1 MRDHVMCGGSHVT
14 CHVTLGVGNATCHV
28 IECIYY
34 VNVM

>member
-1 MRDHVMCGGSHVT
+1 MRDHVMCGGS
-14 CHVTLGVGNATCHV
+14 HVTLGVGNATCHV